1 MLRANFTGWEPIPI
15 LFGVSDPISETVGA
29 FLLAHTICFNW
40 WSSLK
45 ATDRMMIRCELVDRY
60 ENYGIL
66 HLGKVQR
73 WLDWLPRPW
82 RQVSIQWWVHCSLGQ
97 CLSVQTLWAFLNRT
111 AFLLCRTEWLGVA
124 PPCNSQSFNQH
135 SWPLA
140 LSSSSIPVIVTIK
153 TALWCTEPWMT
164 TVPWSGFR
172 LGISRNSIV
181 TRILEF
187 TSKLPPFWYY

>member
-1 MLRANFTGWEPIPI
+1 MLRANFICWEPIPI
-15 LFGVSDPISETVGA
+15 FFGINDPISETVGA
-29 FLLAHTICFNW
+29 FLLAHTICINW

-45 ATDRMMIRCELVDRY
+45 AADRMMTRCETVDRY

-73 WLDWLPRPW
+73 WLDWLPWPW
-82 RQVSIQWWVHCSLGQ
+82 RQVSILWWIHCSLGQ
-97 CLSVQTLWAFLNRT
+97 CLSVQARWAFLNRT
-111 AFLLCRTEWLGVA
+111 AFLLCRTD
-124 PPCNSQSFNQH
+124 CNQH

-140 LSSSSIPVIVTIK
+140 LSSSSIPVILTMK
-153 TALWCTEPWMT
+153 TALWCTEPLMT
-164 TVPWSGFR
+164 TVPLSGFW

-187 TSKLPPFWYY
+187 TLKLPPFWYY